1 MDKKKLKEKLHQY
14 IDNLEDE
21 AALQRLH
28 KEAVAYEMAGKRDVV
43 EELTPKQ
50 EARLKEPIKQ
60 VDDDKTIS
68 HDETMKRIAEWA
80 FKLD

>member
-21 AALQRLH
+21 KTLLKLHEAALEFE
-28 KEAVAYEMAGKRDVV
+28 KAGKKDNVD
-43 EELTPKQ
+43 ELTPKQ
-50 EARLKEPIKQ
+50 LKQLDESIKQ
-60 VDDDKTIS
+60 GDEGKDIP
-68 HDETMKRIAEWA
+68 HEETMKRIAAWA